1 MPDGENAKL
10 NIYLDNCCYN
20 LPYDDQTQL
29 RIELETKAKLF
40 IQTLIEEGKVG
51 LTISYMSELE
61 NNDNPFGDRKM
72 SIAEFFR
79 NANATITETTDII
92 ERAEKFVERG
102 LKSHDSLHLSCAIA
116 GGCDYFLSTDDRLLR
131 HKDDRI
137 ESMNPVDF
145 IRLWRDSENDE

>member
-1 MPDGENAKL
+1 MPDSEKKKL

-20 LPYDDQTQL
+20 RPYDDQTQL

-40 IQTLIEEGKVG
+40 IQTLIEEDTVD

-61 NNDNPFGDRKM
+61 NSDSPFEDRKM
-72 SIAEFFR
+72 SIAKFFD
-79 NANATITETTDII
+79 NAKATVTETTDIV
-92 ERAEKFVERG
+92 ERAEKFVENG

-116 GGCDYFLSTDDRLLR
+116 GGCDYFLSTDDRLLK

-137 ESMNPVDF
+137 KSINPVDF
-145 IRLWRDSENDE
+145 IRLWRNNDDDE